1 MALLDQFLASLMGAQ
16 TPWAQQQMNQML
28 GQGNMTT
35 QGAPELP
42 VSKGAAN
49 AGAPSMGL
57 PATDSQVSRM
67 NLGGPMPGPQSK
79 PVPAPAP
86 APMSEPTSA
95 PVSFG
100 TYLSGAL
107 RGASQANNPIGM
119 LLGGLGGAM
128 GAGEQVDQRNQLYKT
143 LLANGMSAPQAALF
157 VQSPAAY
164 QMLNKGQEMTSAL
177 KEYQFARSQ
186 GYQGTFQDYQV
197 EQNKAK
203 ATNVNVGAGDKAW
216 DVERAKLSARRL
228 DDMQKASV
236 ASQEQFASLED
247 AERALS
253 TYNKGSIFG
262 SGGFGEGEL
271 SVRRL
276 AGAIGVGN
284 PDTLAAGE
292 LAQATR
298 NKMALLVRN
307 PDSGMGMPGA
317 MSDADREFLKASQP
331 GIDKSELGNINMIS
345 AARRVLQRKV
355 EMAQAA
361 ERWAAER
368 GSMDGFT
375 EYWTGY
381 MKANPMFTGLQVIQP
396 GGAQHDAPPGA
407 TGGGNGGWS
416 YGGAAP

>member
-119 LLGGLGGAM
+119 LLGGIGGAL

-236 ASQEQFASLED
+236 ASQEQLASLED

-331 GIDKSELGNINMIS
+331 GIDKSELGNINMIA

-361 ERWAAER
+361 ERWAAEK
-368 GSMDGFT
+368 GTMDGFT
-375 EYWTGY
+375 EAWTDY
-381 MKANPMFTGLQVIQP
+381 MKRNPMFTGLQVIQP

-407 TGGGNGGWS
+407 TGGGNGGWT